1 MMNQWREPTKTSFSV
16 RDFDKNELDGFI
28 ETLRELGIEAS
39 VAYGRPQAK
48 GSAPKTATVTVTYPH
63 RVDARRS
70 RTRHAGRRRARIS
83 YDAVIKFGTVRA
95 FLEWYDSG
103 HTAEEGMAELGMAR
117 STFFRAVKRM
127 REKLEA
133 HDQLNAAR
141 ARSGDYPQL
150 AELKLSDFS

>member
-1 MMNQWREPTKTSFSV
+1 MKNQWGEPTKTSFSV
-16 RDFDKNELDGFI
+16 RDFDKKELDGFV
-28 ETLRELGIEAS
+28 EALCELGVDAS

-48 GSAPKTATVTVTYPH
+48 GGAPKTATVTVTYPH

-70 RTRHAGRRRARIS
+70 RTRHAGRRRARVS
-83 YDAVIKFGTVRA
+83 HDAVIKFGTVRA

-133 HDQLNAAR
+133 HDRLNAAR
-141 ARSGDYPQL
+141 AKSGDYPQL
-150 AELKLSDFS
+150 ADLKLSDIN